1 MASKDKKNIIALA
14 CEACKNTNYTALKS
28 DNMKEKMLKNK
39 YCSTCKKHTSHKET
53 KVK

>member
-14 CEACKNTNYTALKS
+14 CEICKNTNYTELKS
-28 DNMKEKMLKNK
+28 PNLKEKLAKNK
-39 YCSTCKKHTSHKET
+39 YCKECKKHTSHKET